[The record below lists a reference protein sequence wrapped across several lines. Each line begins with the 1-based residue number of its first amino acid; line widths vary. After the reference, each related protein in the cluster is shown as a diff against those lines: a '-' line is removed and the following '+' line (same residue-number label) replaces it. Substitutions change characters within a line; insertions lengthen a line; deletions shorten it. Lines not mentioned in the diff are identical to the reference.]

1 MLKIKQNAERLQ
13 EDAVKSEHD
22 DDEARPSKR
31 TKTEDASGL
40 TPEGKREISIFLKY
54 KSMNN
59 DQLKDILRYVARLN
73 CILNFILLQV
83 LNIFRIRIM
92 DIELKHMFLF
102 FHTSNILFSWNHGL
116 VSGSKDILL
125 IRIIDGAINGRFER
139 CPMCN
144 GSRLKLNMENGGRT
158 VICGGH
164 FDEETNLPIPCS
176 FTCAANEVPRM
187 HPWYSREPTEEEKEA
202 MTAEN
207 EASKTDNVGDEKGMA
222 LLSNLQ
228 EKANELDWDLSST
241 AGLKKGAKDILH
253 ICTGHIDLPDD
264 EGKARMKVGQLVAAN
279 RTRSAAEILVLV
291 ADKFGFASVKAE
303 KGKAKEQA
311 MSSICKH
318 HKNAPTMS
326 VMLELRDLYGKES
339 NRNAAGSYGRVANA
353 IKDLDYEITG
363 KQNSKLHELN
373 NPLHSKIFVLAH
385 ILSMCSILIRG

>member
-1 MLKIKQNAERLQ
+1 M
-13 EDAVKSEHD
+13 
-22 DDEARPSKR
+22 
-31 TKTEDASGL
+31 
-40 TPEGKREISIFLKY
+40 
-54 KSMNN
+54 
-59 DQLKDILRYVARLN
+59 
-73 CILNFILLQV
+73 
-83 LNIFRIRIM
+83 
-92 DIELKHMFLF
+92 
-102 FHTSNILFSWNHGL
+102 SNILFSWNHGL

-264 EGKARMKVGQLVAAN
+264 EGNARMKVGQLVAAN